1 MTTGLW
7 IAVIVIGAVTYLSR
21 ALPFLIRLTG
31 NASPTTKARLAALG
45 PCLLAGM
52 AAVAFSGEFQAAVSG
67 GKMTPLIAGTVLAV
81 LSMSVKRDPGIA
93 AIAGVVGWWVAMMLI

>member
-21 ALPFLIRLTG
+21 ALPFLIRFTG
-31 NASPTTKARLAALG
+31 KASPTTKTRLAALG

-52 AAVAFSGEFQAAVSG
+52 AAAAFSGEFHAALSS
-67 GKMTPLIAGTVLAV
+67 GKMIPLVAGTVLAIV
-81 LSMSVKRDPGIA
+81 SMGVKRDPGIA
-93 AIAGVVGWWVAMMLI
+93 AIAGVVGWWLATMVV